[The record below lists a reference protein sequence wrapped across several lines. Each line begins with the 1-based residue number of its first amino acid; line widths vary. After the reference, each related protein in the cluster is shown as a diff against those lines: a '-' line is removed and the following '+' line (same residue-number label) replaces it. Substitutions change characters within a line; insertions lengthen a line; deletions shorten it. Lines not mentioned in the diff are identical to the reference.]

1 VVSSVSHT
9 QRAVAIGAAGAAA
22 AALLLGGSASA
33 ALASGASLPRVQCPH
48 FILVRANGSPRILV
62 RTPVHRH
69 ATSRCRLRPIEEPV
83 GVINV

>member
-1 VVSSVSHT
+1 VSSVSHT

-48 FILVRANGSPRILV
+48 FILVRAASPRILV